1 MNSKKIVLVC
11 LSMFV
16 FFGCKEED
24 NIVGLD
30 VQPDSDKLSLLFND
44 TTSIYAYS
52 VLEDSIPTDETSL
65 SVLGF
70 VSDPIFGKTQAG
82 IYSQFRLAV
91 TALDF
96 GDSAVL
102 DSIVLSLAY
111 DGYFGDTLKPFIV
124 KVYELDE
131 SIDIKKTYYNTSSLN
146 YYPTNLTETTN
157 FYVYPKP
164 KSINPIDSTQKK
176 PVIRI
181 PLSKSYGN
189 EKFIAKSGTSVLA
202 NNDNFLAYFKGLY
215 IHAEGV
221 SNNGSMV
228 YVDMLNAWSC
238 LTLYYHNKEKKGL
251 KHSFVIKD
259 AAARF
264 ASINHFNYADAHASL
279 KKQILN
285 KDYSEVKEKLY
296 VQASGGVKTLL
307 HFPHLRAMFDS
318 AQKVVIN
325 KAELVITRSD
335 DDYSVFFQPPAL
347 DMYYKKDS
355 AASTSYYLPDFLLG
369 SDYFG
374 GTYNANKKEYRF
386 RITQYVQNIVMGEA
400 QNYPLHLVVKG
411 AATKA
416 NRMVFYG
423 INPTNYNDRRL
434 RLEITYSII
443 N

>member
-1 MNSKKIVLVC
+1 MNSKKLVLVC
-11 LSMFV
+11 LSMLV

-52 VLEDSIPTDETSL
+52 LMEDSIPTDETSL

-70 VSDPIFGKTQAG
+70 VSDPVFGKTQAG

-111 DGYFGDTLKPFIV
+111 DGFFGDTLNPFMV

-131 SIDIKKTYYNTSSLN
+131 SIDIKKTYYNTSSLSYN
-146 YYPTNLTETTN
+146 PTNLTETTN
-157 FYVYPKP
+157 FHVYPKP
-164 KSINPIDSTQKK
+164 KSVNPVDSTQKK

-181 PLSKSYGN
+181 PLSKTYGN
-189 EKFIAKSGTSVLA
+189 EKFIAKSGTSELE

-215 IHAEGV
+215 VLAEGV

-228 YVDMLNAWSC
+228 YVDMLDAWSC

-251 KHSFVIKD
+251 KHSFIIKE

-264 ASINHFNYADAHASL
+264 TSINHFDYGDAHTSL
-279 KKQILN
+279 KKQILD
-285 KDYSEVKEKLY
+285 KDYTEVEEKLY

-307 HFPHLRAMFDS
+307 RFPHLKAMFEN
-318 AQKVVIN
+318 QKVVIN

-355 AASTSYYLPDFLLG
+355 MASTSYYLPDFLIG

-374 GTYNANKKEYRF
+374 GTYNTNKQEYRF
-386 RITQYVQNIVMGEA
+386 RITQYVQNLIMGDTED
-400 QNYPLHLVVKG
+400 YPLHLVVKG

-423 INPTNYNDRRL
+423 INPTNDNERRL

>member
-1 MNSKKIVLVC
+1 MNIKKLVLVC
-11 LSMFV
+11 LSLLFL
-16 FFGCKEED
+16 FGCKEED

-30 VQPDSDKLSLLFND
+30 VQPDSDKLSLLFTD

-52 VLEDSIPTDETSL
+52 VMEDSIPTDETSL
-65 SVLGF
+65 SILGF
-70 VSDPIFGKTQAG
+70 VSDPIYGKTQAG

-131 SIDIKKTYYNTSSLN
+131 SIDSKKNYYNTSYLN
-146 YYPTNLTETTN
+146 YQSTNLTETNN

-181 PLSKSYGN
+181 PLNKTYGS
-189 EKFIAKSGTSVLA
+189 EKFISKSGTSVLA

-251 KHSFVIKD
+251 KHSFIIKE

-264 ASINHFNYADAHASL
+264 ASINHFDYGDAHASL

-285 KDYSEVKEKLY
+285 KDYTEVNEKLY

-307 HFPHLRAMFDS
+307 QFPHLRAMFEN
-318 AQKVVIN
+318 QKVVIN
-325 KAELVITRSD
+325 KAELVITRSE

-355 AASTSYYLPDFLLG
+355 TASTSYYLPDYLLG

-374 GTYNANKKEYRF
+374 GTYQSNKKEYRF
-386 RITQYVQNIVMGEA
+386 RITQYVQNLIMGDTED
-400 QNYPLHLVVKG
+400 YPLHLVVKG

-423 INPTNYNDRRL
+423 INPTNDYDRRL

>member
-1 MNSKKIVLVC
+1 MNSKKLVLVC
-11 LSMFV
+11 LSMLV

-52 VLEDSIPTDETSL
+52 LMEDSIPTDETSL

-70 VSDPIFGKTQAG
+70 VSDPVFGKTQAG

-111 DGYFGDTLKPFIV
+111 DGFFGDTLNPFMV

-131 SIDIKKTYYNTSSLN
+131 SIDIKKTYYNTSSLSYN
-146 YYPTNLTETTN
+146 PTNLTETTN
-157 FYVYPKP
+157 FHVYPKP
-164 KSINPIDSTQKK
+164 KSVNPVDSTQKK

-181 PLSKSYGN
+181 PLSKTYGS
-189 EKFIAKSGTSVLA
+189 EKFIAKSGTSVLE
-202 NNDNFLAYFKGLY
+202 NNDNFLTYFKGLY
-215 IHAEGV
+215 VLAEGV
-221 SNNGSMV
+221 SNNGSVV
-228 YVDMLNAWSC
+228 YVDMLDAWSC

-251 KHSFVIKD
+251 KHSFIIKE

-264 ASINHFNYADAHASL
+264 TSINHFDYGDAHTSL
-279 KKQILN
+279 KKQILD
-285 KDYSEVKEKLY
+285 KDYTEVEEKLY

-307 HFPHLRAMFDS
+307 RFPHLKAMFEN
-318 AQKVVIN
+318 QKVVIN

-355 AASTSYYLPDFLLG
+355 MASTSYYLPDFLIG

-374 GTYNANKKEYRF
+374 GTYNTNKQEYRF
-386 RITQYVQNIVMGEA
+386 RITQYVQNLIMGDTED
-400 QNYPLHLVVKG
+400 YPLHLVVKG

-423 INPTNYNDRRL
+423 INPTNDNDRRL
-434 RLEITYSII
+434 RLEIAYSII
-443 N
+443 K